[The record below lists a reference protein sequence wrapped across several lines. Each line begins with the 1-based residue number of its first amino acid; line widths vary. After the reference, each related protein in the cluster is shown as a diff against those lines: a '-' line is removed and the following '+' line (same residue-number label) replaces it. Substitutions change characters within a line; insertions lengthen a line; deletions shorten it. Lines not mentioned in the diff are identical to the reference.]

1 MQKAEEAIV
10 LVGGLGTRLR
20 SVLADLPKPL
30 APVAGRPFLAY
41 LLDQLARG
49 GLRRV
54 ILATGYLADKIE
66 RVVGAHWQG
75 MEIVY
80 SHESQP
86 LGTGGAIVLAT
97 KQLQGRSAHLL
108 NGDTFLR
115 YELAA
120 LEHAA
125 TARSLPISMALA
137 HVADVARY
145 GAVEIADGR
154 VHAFREKG
162 GQGPGWINAGSYF
175 LTGEVLDR
183 LPTGSDSFSFETQT
197 LLPLAAAGQ
206 VGVLQATENFID
218 IGVPEDYARAQNLF
232 AFHG

>member
-1 MQKAEEAIV
+1 MPRAEEAIV

-20 SVLADLPKPL
+20 SVVADLPKPL

-41 LLDQLARG
+41 LLDQLSLG

-54 ILATGYLADKIE
+54 ILATGYLADRIE
-66 RVVGAHWQG
+66 HAIGRSWEG

-86 LGTGGAIVLAT
+86 LGTGGAIALAA
-97 KQLQGRSAHLL
+97 KQMQGRCVHLI

-115 YELAA
+115 YSLVA
-120 LEHAA
+120 LQHAA
-125 TARSLPISMALA
+125 DARDLPLSMALA

-162 GQGPGWINAGSYF
+162 GHGAGWINAGCYY
-175 LTGEVLDR
+175 LTSDALDL
-183 LPTGSDSFSFETQT
+183 LPVDRQSFSFESEV
-197 LLPLAAAGQ
+197 LLPLAPSGQ
-206 VGVLQATENFID
+206 VGVLEETCDFID
-218 IGVPEDYARAQNLF
+218 IGVPEDYALAQTLF
-232 AFHG
+232 AGRA